1 MTSIEWLQSKMK
13 IYSLSTAKKLEI
25 VTLFEEAKFLHK
37 QEILAAFCNGDNS
50 DCISEQNS
58 KKFAEQYYKKTRLN
72 NFFRNNKSILGHVEV
87 FISLYEILH
96 MVRTKLY
103 Y

>member
-13 IYSLSTAKKLEI
+13 IYGLSTAKKLEI

-37 QEILAAFCNGDNS
+37 QEIIDAFWNGDNT

-58 KKFAEQYYKKTRLN
+58 KKFAEQYYNETFKKELTSQLPGIN
-72 NFFRNNKSILGHVEV
+72 VNDVKPSNPQMIKENFSPKQ
-87 FISLYEILH
+87 
-96 MVRTKLY
+96 K
-103 Y
+103 